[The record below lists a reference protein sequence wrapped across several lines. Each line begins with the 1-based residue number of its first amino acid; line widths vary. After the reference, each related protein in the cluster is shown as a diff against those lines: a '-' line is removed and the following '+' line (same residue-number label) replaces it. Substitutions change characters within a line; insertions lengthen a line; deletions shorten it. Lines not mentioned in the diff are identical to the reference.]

1 MQSNLDHGPVAV
13 FGRISSGGAT
23 PETASGPNA
32 AKVAIPQMTTTR
44 ARVIPTG
51 TAPSH
56 LTPARVRIAIDIA
69 IVFATISQK
78 TTPHSVARPN
88 ATYEP
93 RGYMIATAP
102 SATTRPAMPKDAYAT
117 TNPGAVADIRV

>member
-1 MQSNLDHGPVAV
+1 MQSHLDHGSVAV

-23 PETASGPNA
+23 PETASGPKA
-32 AKVAIPQMTTTR
+32 AKVAIPQITTTR

-69 IVFATISQK
+69 IAFATISQK

-93 RGYMIATAP
+93 RGYMTATEP
-102 SATTRPAMPKDAYAT
+102 TVTTRPVTPTDAYAT
-117 TNPGAVADIRV
+117 SLPPGLAG